1 MNTMSH
7 KAQGA
12 TLNLEKVREI
22 FTMSSRIA
30 DDTESVLEDN
40 IAFSSDFMRGL
51 NKSLG
56 DARKGKIKK
65 ISSLRD
71 ILS

>member
-1 MNTMSH
+1 MNTMIH
-7 KAQGA
+7 KIQGA
-12 TLNLEKVREI
+12 TLDLEKVREI

-40 IAFSSDFMRGL
+40 MAFSSGFMRSL
-51 NKSLG
+51 NKSLD

-65 ISSLRD
+65 INSLRD
-71 ILS
+71 IL